1 MFWTLK
7 AAGVRMMDLAILF
20 YLMFFVKPVPMSFDH
35 FISFETFRFVLT
47 PVCGNKNTEILL
59 DKFLIGL
66 IV

>member
-1 MFWTLK
+1 
-7 AAGVRMMDLAILF
+7 MDPEGCRGQDDGPRNIILSDV
-20 YLMFFVKPVPMSFDH
+20 LCETSMSFDH